1 MHLKLKSNPAKK
13 DWLTF
18 IDIALLVSGA
28 LLLGV
33 GIIFFIAYNWDNMGK
48 FFKISLVE
56 LSLITAFA
64 FYYFSKNSTISK
76 VSLYIATLL
85 IGALLALIGQ
95 IYQMSADSYEL
106 FLYWALLIIPFST
119 INKDKTLWIIT
130 ITLFNISLILYY
142 SIDGLK
148 YLPWISNKLSIL
160 FIFNLSILAIWEFI
174 SNIYNSTNSWQ
185 RVVLIL
191 YCNISLITLLFDT
204 KIYNLIWYL
213 PYFIVIYLYYFKK
226 EDLTILI
233 PTAIAFLLYVLIA
246 ISKVINWQNF
256 WFIGLLILAA
266 TSLILG
272 GYLIKLLQNIAG
284 EKDV

>member
-1 MHLKLKSNPAKK
+1 MQLKLKSNPTKK

-18 IDIALLVSGA
+18 INIALLVSGA

-33 GIIFFIAYNWDNMGK
+33 GVIFFIAYNWDNMCK

-64 FYYFSKNSTISK
+64 FYYFSKNPTISK

-95 IYQMSADSYEL
+95 IYQMGADSYEL
-106 FLYWALLIIPFST
+106 FLFWSLLIIPFSI

-142 SIDGLK
+142 SIGGLK
-148 YLPWISNKLSIL
+148 YLPWISNKLSVL
-160 FIFNLSILAIWEFI
+160 FIFNLFILAIWELI
-174 SNIYNSTNSWQ
+174 SKIYNSTNSWQ

-204 KIYNLIWYL
+204 KIYNLILYL